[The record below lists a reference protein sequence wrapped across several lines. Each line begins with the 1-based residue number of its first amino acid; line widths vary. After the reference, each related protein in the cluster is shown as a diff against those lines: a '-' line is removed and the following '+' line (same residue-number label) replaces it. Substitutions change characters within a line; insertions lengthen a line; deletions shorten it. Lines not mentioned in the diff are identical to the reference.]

1 MSRLRYAPITIV
13 AAVATILGCAG
24 SHLSN
29 TAPGSPSEPA
39 GTIPHSQWQSKP
51 PLGYAA
57 DAMRRNE
64 PVGGAFTFK
73 DLTITVLGTFTDSSI
88 APAKRAARLQLRS
101 GSTQEE
107 HVARSGDAFNWHGYH
122 VAVVDIY
129 APGALGNGLTALEV
143 GTIASVPP
151 NIASSVIAGG
161 ADMRL
166 RIPQRITSITLHHEG
181 SAKPL
186 MPGDDPVAQLRAL
199 QSWSASDRNW
209 WDVPYHFLI
218 DLDGHVYEGRDWHYM
233 GETNTTYD
241 PDGHLL
247 ITVIGNYNLQEP
259 TQAELNSI
267 ADIMAWAVKKFD
279 VPLDSIKG
287 HYQYAETGCPGKNL
301 RKYLEDGTFRRMV
314 QARLK

>member
-1 MSRLRYAPITIV
+1 MNLRLLPTAVV
-13 AAVATILGCAG
+13 AALALGCAG
-24 SHLSN
+24 SHLPQS
-29 TAPGSPSEPA
+29 TPASPAEPA
-39 GTIPHSQWQSKP
+39 GTIPHAQWQSKP

-64 PVGGAFTFK
+64 PVGGAFTFH
-73 DLTITVLGTFTDSSI
+73 DLTVRVLDTSVDSSVT
-88 APAKRAARLQLRS
+88 PAVRVARLQLR
-101 GSTQEE
+101 T
-107 HVARSGDAFNWHGYH
+107 GDALFTRAARAGEAFDWNGYH

-143 GTIASVPP
+143 ATVASLPP
-151 NIASSVIAGG
+151 AIASSSVAGG

-166 RIPQRITSITLHHEG
+166 RIPQHITSITLHHEG
-181 SAKPL
+181 SARPL
-186 MPGDDPVAQLRAL
+186 LPGDDPVAQLRAL
-199 QSWSASDRNW
+199 QAWSASDRNW

-218 DLDGHVYEGRDWHYM
+218 DLDGHVYEGRVWLYM

-241 PDGHLL
+241 PQGHLL

-267 ADIMAWAVKKFD
+267 ADVMAWAVKKFD

-287 HYQYAETGCPGKNL
+287 HYQYAETNCPGKNL